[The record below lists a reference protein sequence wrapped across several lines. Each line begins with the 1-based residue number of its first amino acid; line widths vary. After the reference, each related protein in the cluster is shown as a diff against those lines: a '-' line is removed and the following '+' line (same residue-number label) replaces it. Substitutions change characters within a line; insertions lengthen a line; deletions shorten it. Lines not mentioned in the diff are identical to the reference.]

1 MNEPEP
7 IPESHGN
14 GPLARVI
21 DPNEIAM
28 YLSGLLGLAPAHL
41 RHAQGQETEIEVD
54 ARALM
59 TWVLIGVEAMRMPAP
74 DQEPARCGP
83 WMPAARVVSDAARR
97 VALILA
103 MERHVSITSAAEA
116 MSTSRR
122 ALRDS
127 LKRLGLYEAFR
138 NRYQPRRKVKP
149 LTAVE
154 S

>member
-7 IPESHGN
+7 IPESHGS

-21 DPNEIAM
+21 DPDAIAT
-28 YLSGLLGLAPAHL
+28 YLSGLLGVAPAH
-41 RHAQGQETEIEVD
+41 RRSTQEQKTEIEVD

-74 DQEPARCGP
+74 DQEPVRCGP

-127 LKRLGLYEAFR
+127 LKRLGLYDEFR
-138 NRYQPRRKVKP
+138 GRYQPRKKR
-149 LTAVE
+149 
-154 S
+154 SR